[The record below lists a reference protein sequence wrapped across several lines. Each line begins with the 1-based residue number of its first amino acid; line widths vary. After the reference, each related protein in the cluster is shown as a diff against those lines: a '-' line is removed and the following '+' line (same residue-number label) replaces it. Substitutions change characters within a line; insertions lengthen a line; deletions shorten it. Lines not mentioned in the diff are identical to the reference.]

1 VGLETHWRGQSDTN
15 HARLVW
21 VLVGSLLLHS
31 PLTPLYSLL
40 GWFLLPP
47 PEPAAAVD
55 PITTIPIDLLEGDEA
70 AGAPKPPAP
79 SAPPEEPAVSVD
91 PVPTATVKAP
101 VRDAGAP
108 VDAGAPDAETADASV
123 SDAGEAD
130 AGEELTDAG
139 IDDGGGLADA
149 GPPEDGGAGEGDAGT
164 GEGGPRDP
172 IALVGEAQK
181 IAGNDPNVQ
190 VTIDAEKVRA
200 HPLGPRIGRML
211 AAVPQWR
218 DFLGRSQIDAIRD
231 LDRLVIFAPQLVAD
245 SSDLVAIL
253 SANVPDKQLRA
264 AVDALV
270 QADPKHGEW
279 RKKAPVPTATAYAD
293 RAARVFVLPSPGVV
307 VVAPPSAEKA
317 AQGLRKLKLPPL
329 PGAAV
334 VRGKLL
340 TPANAAKGL
349 PMVRLPASLKS
360 VRVLRFSLTPTH
372 GGGVLIDLEGED
384 ASAEQARDNAT
395 ALTGAIRSIPLHAMV
410 IDRFA
415 FEADGN
421 KIKGTITIRQQQLLM
436 LLGMVEMQL
445 LRMRPADAPGSS
457 PAPLTAPGV
466 H

>member
-1 VGLETHWRGQSDTN
+1 L
-15 HARLVW
+15 
-21 VLVGSLLLHS
+21 

-47 PEPAAAVD
+47 PEPAAVVD

-70 AGAPKPPAP
+70 APAPKPPAP
-79 SAPPEEPAVSVD
+79 AAPEEPAVSVD

-108 VDAGAPDAETADASV
+108 VDAGVPDAEAEDASV
-123 SDAGEAD
+123 SDAGETDAGEALAD
-130 AGEELTDAG
+130 AGIE
-139 IDDGGGLADA
+139 DGGGLADA
-149 GPPEDGGAGEGDAGT
+149 GPPDDGGAGEGDAGT

-218 DFLGRSQIDAIRD
+218 DFLGRSQIDAVRD
-231 LDRLVIFAPQLVAD
+231 FDRLVIFAPQLVAD

-293 RAARVFVLPSPGVV
+293 RAARVFVLPSPGIV

-329 PGAAV
+329 SGAAV

-349 PMVRLPASLKS
+349 PIRLPASLKS

-384 ASAEQARDNAT
+384 ASPEQASENAT
-395 ALTGAIRSIPLHAMV
+395 ALTSAIRSIPLHAIV

-421 KIKGTITIRQQQLLM
+421 KIKGTITLRQQQVLM

-445 LRMRPADAPGSS
+445 LRMRPADAPTS
-457 PAPLTAPGV
+457 PPLPAPGV
-466 H
+466 P